1 MDCKGRDTK
10 MSTKFGEMPKKQ
22 EVIKMGG
29 IDIFE
34 MKKYQKNYFIEKC
47 NIFTISNYAICSLC
61 FM

>member
-1 MDCKGRDTK
+1 MDYKRRDTK

-34 MKKYQKNYFIEKC
+34 MKKCQKI
-47 NIFTISNYAICSLC
+47 TL
-61 FM
+61 

>member
-1 MDCKGRDTK
+1 

-34 MKKYQKNYFIEKC
+34 MKKCQKITLQKNVTF
-47 NIFTISNYAICSLC
+47 LQ
-61 FM
+61 